1 MKKWMVLML
10 AVGFVLTASFSAQAD
25 VILPWIVKSPTVS
38 TIVSV
43 INTNNPDPIHLRYFV
58 KPGDTD
64 YTSPCK
70 EEDFYL
76 LLSENDIVVF
86 DAANKI
92 NNGHPV
98 YPDDRIANP
107 KLQLGITSIDAGRG
121 VLAIDGAAYA
131 EAIVLELAGGAA
143 WGYDAYDN
151 STETKDPFGQIIGP
165 TEYAYLVIQPKN
177 VFKTKLFVTP
187 IGADNQISGKESA
200 TVYLSMDSAGNKVGF
215 FDQDENPYSTN
226 VKITTTCTSAL
237 DIANYANPRLPSD
250 DEAWAYVQVR
260 DPGAPNATTILGA
273 AVGKLEYA
281 TSGTSIAGTTIP
293 GATNN
298 FIWLRSRSK

>member
-43 INTNNPDPIHLRYFV
+43 INTDKDPNTDPIHLKYFV

-64 YTSPCK
+64 YTSQCK

-76 LLSENDIVVF
+76 PLSKNDIVVF

-151 STETKDPFGQIIGP
+151 STATDQFGQIISP
-165 TEYAYLVIQPKN
+165 AEYAYLVIQPKN

-187 IGADNQISGKESA
+187 ISANNQISGKESA
-200 TVYLSMDSAGNKVGF
+200 TVYLSMDQAGNQTGF
-215 FDQDENPYSTN
+215 YDQDENPYSTN

-250 DEAWAYVQVR
+250 DEAWAYVKVDSGR
-260 DPGAPNATTILGA
+260 A

-281 TSGTSIAGTTIP
+281 ISGTSIAGTTIP

-298 FIWLRSRSK
+298 FIWLRSRK